1 MPAPIMEPSDPTARP
16 TDPSELLLSQLVVIC
31 QARST
36 KIVKRIPKA
45 CRNQVANRLTEL
57 LTNVVRDPEDIK
69 VWSLLYCFARF
80 CLKVDARGGRN
91 RTHVSFAE
99 KAMQYCLADI
109 LSFKK
114 VPGKPRKS
122 YNVDIAELVQ
132 GKIEEFDVKGAVRI
146 KSSNDKLAE

>member
-1 MPAPIMEPSDPTARP
+1 MESNARHALSGSTECVGLRPRARNGGWTCPLCTMSAPSVEPSDPIQTPA
-16 TDPSELLLSQLVVIC
+16 DPSEHLLSQLVVIC

-69 VWSLLYCFARF
+69 AWSLLYCFARF

-99 KAMQYCLADI
+99 KAMHYCLNADI
-109 LSFKK
+109 LAFKR
-114 VPGKPRKS
+114 VPGKT
-122 YNVDIAELVQ
+122 
-132 GKIEEFDVKGAVRI
+132 
-146 KSSNDKLAE
+146 